1 MFLDK
6 KTMLKVELNPGLN
19 LTIFR
24 GTGWKL
30 LMWNP
35 ESSGLRNPESKF
47 HWQSRIWNPKPMALN
62 LEFKIAVLDSL
73 TWTYKARSGH
83 IYYWQQNYT
92 ATPNFLPVQHFM
104 MDPLCIF
111 VITADRMN
119 VTCFSVS
126 EDTVKPVAYYRSN
139 RSEYGQWEAHRMR
152 RY

>member
-73 TWTYKARSGH
+73 TWMFWSHLLLTTKLHRDAKFFAS
-83 IYYWQQNYT
+83 
-92 ATPNFLPVQHFM
+92 AALM

-119 VTCFSVS
+119 ITCFSVS

-139 RSEYGQWEAHRMR
+139 RSEYGRWEAHRMR